1 MGCQTRRVYRDS
13 FSCFQQRRL
22 RSVLIRTFGDLSCG
36 YLWRA
41 GNKLWKSGLR
51 GISAER
57 APRWGKQTL
66 VKEGEGRRGKERKPR
81 PGPDSGALSGLGRVV
96 GDISQ
101 IRMDHKPLDAIQ
113 FCGAAIRRLITCH
126 PSIRP
131 PLRRC
136 LPSHKSTHDK
146 MTPPPPKHPTPPR
159 SLGHLASR
167 ERSTLSG
174 GAGLQGRK

>member
-1 MGCQTRRVYRDS
+1 MGCQTRRVYRDA
-13 FSCFQQRRL
+13 FGCFQQRRL
-22 RSVLIRTFGDLSCG
+22 GSVLIRTFGDLSCG

-57 APRWGKQTL
+57 AQRWANRPWSKNHVSQ
-66 VKEGEGRRGKERKPR
+66 GEVEGKERKPR
-81 PGPDSGALSGLGRVV
+81 PGPDSGALSGLGRAV

-101 IRMDHKPLDAIQ
+101 IRMDHKSLDAIQ

-131 PLRRC
+131 PLR
-136 LPSHKSTHDK
+136 
-146 MTPPPPKHPTPPR
+146 
-159 SLGHLASR
+159 
-167 ERSTLSG
+167 
-174 GAGLQGRK
+174 